1 MARGPLR
8 KEWGKQKGLQC
19 PGHRARPRS
28 RTLTRQDRTSV
39 GTAPLSPQGSSPPLL
54 PGQCGSLTA
63 MWTSTAWHP
72 APASLPP
79 RPPGHP
85 GLYLSPGSLVLG
97 TGSLAGIPDAFPL
110 GKRTTGVLDLPANLV
125 GKRGFL
131 EAGESKSRL
140 TGFPGGAPLCEA
152 PPHSFSELQHHSTPG
167 GSKEQGLGMS
177 VE

>member
-1 MARGPLR
+1 MARGLLR

-28 RTLTRQDRTSV
+28 RTVTRQDRTSV
-39 GTAPLSPQGSSPPLL
+39 ATAPLSPQGSSLPLL
-54 PGQCGSLTA
+54 PGQCSSLTP
-63 MWTSTAWHP
+63 MWTSAAWHP

-79 RPPGHP
+79 HPPGHP

-140 TGFPGGAPLCEA
+140 TGSPGGAPLCEA

-167 GSKEQGLGMS
+167 GSKEQGLGMF

>member
-1 MARGPLR
+1 M
-8 KEWGKQKGLQC
+8 GKGEGLTVSWAQGQAQKQD
-19 PGHRARPRS
+19 S
-28 RTLTRQDRTSV
+28 DQTDRTSV
-39 GTAPLSPQGSSPPLL
+39 ATAPLSPQGSSPPLL
-54 PGQCGSLTA
+54 PGQRSSLTP
-63 MWTSTAWHP
+63 MWTSAAWHP

-79 RPPGHP
+79 HPPGHP
-85 GLYLSPGSLVLG
+85 GLYLSAGSLVLG

-140 TGFPGGAPLCEA
+140 TGSPGGAPLREA

-167 GSKEQGLGMS
+167 GSKEQGLGMF